1 MEGNNNYDVKEQ
13 SNSEESDFVAL
24 KVQEGDDSLHE
35 AEFNRFISFFSEMII
50 KYGSL
55 IDAEKK
61 S

>member
-35 AEFNRFISFFSEMII
+35 AEFNRFISFITEMII
-50 KYGSL
+50 KYGPQINL
-55 IDAEKK
+55 K
-61 S
+61 

>member
-1 MEGNNNYDVKEQ
+1 MEGNNNYEVKEQ
-13 SNSEESDFVAL
+13 SNLDESDFIAL

-35 AEFNRFISFFSEMII
+35 AEFNRFISFITEMII
-50 KYGSL
+50 KYGPL